1 VRIWELRADSAAIH
15 GFAGRLSIGS
25 PVEIH
30 RLKVLIA
37 APYFWPRI
45 GGMENYARFLARG
58 LADAGYEV
66 TVVCGDLTVKRPVL
80 TEVDNLAVWR
90 LPIWKVVSNT
100 PINLSWW
107 WLLRRIIRIE
117 RPDVINAHTPVPFM
131 VDMVTWA
138 AGNRPVIVTYH
149 AATLFKPSGVAM
161 GLITRGYLAIQWLT
175 LWRAR
180 AIIAVSPYVREQL
193 ARWRSKT
200 VVVTNAVTGVGP
212 PRTASGTGLIFV
224 NNLEP
229 THRWKGLDLLLDALA
244 VLKREA
250 SAVTLTV
257 VGDGA
262 DRLRYE
268 QRARELG
275 LDHVVQFAG
284 MRTGPER
291 DALIR
296 EAAAVVLYP
305 TTANDAFPTVML
317 EAWAQ
322 GTPVVAAAIG
332 SLPSLVSDDVTGL
345 LVEANN
351 AKALADRLRAALA
364 DPVHLVA
371 LGEAGRQLVAG
382 EYTWPRQVERTR
394 AVFENH
400 LARLSQ

>member
-1 VRIWELRADSAAIH
+1 M
-15 GFAGRLSIGS
+15 
-25 PVEIH
+25 
-30 RLKVLIA
+30 KVLIA
-37 APYFWPRI
+37 TPYFWPRI
-45 GGMENYARFLARG
+45 GGLENYARFLARG
-58 LADAGYEV
+58 LAEAGCEV

-100 PINLSWW
+100 PVNLSWW
-107 WLLRRIIRIE
+107 WWLRRIIRIE

-149 AATLFKPSGVAM
+149 AATLFKPSGVVLS
-161 GLITRGYLAIQWLT
+161 LITRGYLAIQLLT
-175 LWRAR
+175 MWRAR

-193 ARWRSKT
+193 ARWRCKT
-200 VVVTNAVTGVGP
+200 TVVTNAVTRVGP

-229 THRWKGLDLLLDALA
+229 AHRWKGLDLLLDALA

-250 SAVTLTV
+250 APITLTV

-268 QRARELG
+268 QCARELG
-275 LDHVVQFAG
+275 LDHVVRFAG

-296 EAAAVVLYP
+296 QAAAVVLYP

-351 AKALADRLRAALA
+351 AKALADSLRAALA

-371 LGEAGRQLVAG
+371 LGEAGRQLVAR
-382 EYTWPRQVERTR
+382 EYTWPRQVERTQ
-394 AVFENH
+394 AVFQNH
-400 LARLSQ
+400 LARMSR